1 MKQREKFK
9 HSKQSFAKRRIHNLK
24 TRDFPS
30 EEEQELV
37 RKYVI
42 ERPLYRPPVTY
53 GKAFAI
59 VFAAV
64 ICMATI
70 AVAVFFLLLLLGFS
84 FNVFFY
90 IAIYVFLIALIF
102 LRRLAVLC
110 IRLYQHYASEEVR
123 RRCLLKPTCSEYAI
137 IVIKKYGFVIGF
149 IKTWI
154 RLVCK
159 CRGNVYYIDEP

>member
-1 MKQREKFK
+1 M
-9 HSKQSFAKRRIHNLK
+9 K

-30 EEEQELV
+30 EAEQELV

-42 ERPLYRPPVTY
+42 ERPLYRPSITY
-53 GKAFAI
+53 SKALAI
-59 VFAAV
+59 VCVAALCLTGAAV
-64 ICMATI
+64 AG
-70 AVAVFFLLLLLGFS
+70 FLLLSLLGLS
-84 FNVFFY
+84 LDVFLY
-90 IAIYVFLIALIF
+90 IAIYLFLTAFIF

-110 IRLYQHYASEEVR
+110 IRLYQHYAPEEVR
-123 RRCLLKPTCSEYAI
+123 RRCLLKPICSEYAI
-137 IVIKKYGFVIGF
+137 AVIKKYGFVIGS

>member
-1 MKQREKFK
+1 MKM
-9 HSKQSFAKRRIHNLK
+9 
-24 TRDFPS
+24 RDFPS

-53 GKAFAI
+53 KKALAI
-59 VFAAV
+59 VFATV
-64 ICMATI
+64 ICLAAI
-70 AVAVFFLLLLLGFS
+70 AVAGFFLLSLLGFS
-84 FNVFFY
+84 LNAFFY
-90 IAIYVFLIALIF
+90 IVIYLVLVALIF
-102 LRRLAVLC
+102 SRRFAILC
-110 IRLYQHYASEEVR
+110 IRLYQHYAHEEVR

-137 IVIKKYGFVIGF
+137 IVIKKYGFVIGS

>member
-1 MKQREKFK
+1 MKQREKSK
-9 HSKQSFAKRRIHNLK
+9 HSKQNSAKRRIHNLK

-37 RKYVI
+37 RKYVM
-42 ERPLYRPPVTY
+42 ERPLYRPPITY
-53 GKAFAI
+53 GKALAT
-59 VFAAV
+59 VFVAV
-64 ICMATI
+64 ICLVAI
-70 AVAVFFLLLLLGFS
+70 AVAGFFLLSLLGFS
-84 FNVFFY
+84 LNVFFY
-90 IAIYVFLIALIF
+90 IAIYLFLVSLIF
-102 LRRLAVLC
+102 LRWLAVLC
-110 IRLYQHYASEEVR
+110 IRLYQRYAHEEVR

-137 IVIKKYGFVIGF
+137 IVIKKYGFVIGS

>member
-1 MKQREKFK
+1 M
-9 HSKQSFAKRRIHNLK
+9 S
-24 TRDFPS
+24 TRNFPS
-30 EEEQELV
+30 EAEQELV

-53 GKAFAI
+53 GKALAI
-59 VFAAV
+59 VSVAVLCLAGAAV
-64 ICMATI
+64 G
-70 AVAVFFLLLLLGFS
+70 VFFLLSLLGFS
-84 FNVFFY
+84 LDVLLYIVMYLFLVALFF
-90 IAIYVFLIALIF
+90 A
-102 LRRLAVLC
+102 RRLAVLC
-110 IRLYQHYASEEVR
+110 IRLYQHYAPEEVR

-137 IVIKKYGFVIGF
+137 AVIKKYGFVIGS